1 MSQIFDRLLD
11 MYPHYTVYI
20 PINYPFDDVFPTIS
34 KCSTLFCFCW
44 GVDCKCICS
53 LLANFGGSG
62 QSKKWERAI
71 GCERIWEHHPHH
83 PHHPRY
89 LLLPSH
95 HSGGFASFNLHPL
108 GPLHSRWRR
117 TNILKQEKIH
127 EFHTRCSL
135 KWPVDQWKIA
145 CWPTR
150 NGDVMDARECQC
162 PKKMMIKAPAPS
174 KKSVH
179 FHNGIDMNRW
189 HFTGTFAC
197 HDHPPKTPYHS
208 TPGCWYCLWGACQ
221 KYLGPGF
228 ALFEGKNDPKS
239 HPVVGFANSVIFKMH
254 LQFDLIIIDIIDGD
268 LSNNWMQDNH
278 DDKRSNSKWGLRQA
292 NMDQLLVWD

>member
-1 MSQIFDRLLD
+1 MASDK
-11 MYPHYTVYI
+11 YPKAGEN
-20 PINYPFDDVFPTIS
+20 PRIS
-34 KCSTLFCFCW
+34 HEVQLEMASWSVKNCMLT
-44 GVDCKCICS
+44 
-53 LLANFGGSG
+53 N
-62 QSKKWERAI
+62 KKRRCD
-71 GCERIWEHHPHH
+71 GCQRM
-83 PHHPRY
+83 
-89 LLLPSH
+89 
-95 HSGGFASFNLHPL
+95 
-108 GPLHSRWRR
+108 
-117 TNILKQEKIH
+117 
-127 EFHTRCSL
+127 
-135 KWPVDQWKIA
+135 PVS
-145 CWPTR
+145 
-150 NGDVMDARECQC
+150 E
-162 PKKMMIKAPAPS
+162 KMMIKAPAPS

-197 HDHPPKTPYHS
+197 HDHPPKTRYHS

-221 KYLGPGF
+221 KHLGPGF

>member
-1 MSQIFDRLLD
+1 MSQTFDRLLD

-20 PINYPFDDVFPTIS
+20 PINYPITPLLNLERGSSMMFSPQFQSVQ
-34 KCSTLFCFCW
+34 LFSAF
-44 GVDCKCICS
+44 V
-53 LLANFGGSG
+53 GGLTVSV
-62 QSKKWERAI
+62 SVPFWPILVEVAKAKKWERAI

-150 NGDVMDARECQC
+150 DGDVMDARECQC
-162 PKKMMIKAPAPS
+162 PKK
-174 KKSVH
+174 
-179 FHNGIDMNRW
+179 W
-189 HFTGTFAC
+189 
-197 HDHPPKTPYHS
+197 
-208 TPGCWYCLWGACQ
+208 WYS
-221 KYLGPGF
+221 P
-228 ALFEGKNDPKS
+228 
-239 HPVVGFANSVIFKMH
+239 I
-254 LQFDLIIIDIIDGD
+254 
-268 LSNNWMQDNH
+268 
-278 DDKRSNSKWGLRQA
+278 
-292 NMDQLLVWD
+292 

>member
-1 MSQIFDRLLD
+1 M
-11 MYPHYTVYI
+11 
-20 PINYPFDDVFPTIS
+20 NYPFDDAFPTIS
-34 KCSTLFCFCW
+34 KCSTFFCFCW

-108 GPLHSRWRR
+108 SPLHSRWRR

-127 EFHTRCSL
+127 EFHTRWSL

-145 CWPTR
+145 CWLVDQQDTEMWWMPENASVR
-150 NGDVMDARECQC
+150 
-162 PKKMMIKAPAPS
+162 KKWWYSPS
-174 KKSVH
+174 SQQEKCTLSQW
-179 FHNGIDMNRW
+179 NR
-189 HFTGTFAC
+189 
-197 HDHPPKTPYHS
+197 Y
-208 TPGCWYCLWGACQ
+208 
-221 KYLGPGF
+221 
-228 ALFEGKNDPKS
+228 E
-239 HPVVGFANSVIFKMH
+239 
-254 LQFDLIIIDIIDGD
+254 
-268 LSNNWMQDNH
+268 
-278 DDKRSNSKWGLRQA
+278 
-292 NMDQLLVWD
+292 